1 MSIVSV
7 RAALETK
14 LDGITP
20 ALASAWENTPF
31 EPQAGLA
38 YQRVTLL
45 AAAPDNSTYG
55 GGYYREQ
62 GILQIDLMYPLSD
75 GTAAAGARAEL
86 IRTAFKRGTS
96 VVSGGVTVI
105 IDKTPEVSAGRVE
118 GDRWCVPVKVRW
130 YAGIN

>member
-7 RAALETK
+7 RAALETR
-14 LDGITP
+14 LNVMTP
-20 ALASAWENTPF
+20 ALSTAWENTPY
-31 EPQAGLA
+31 EPQAGTA

-45 AAAPDNSTYG
+45 AAAPDNSTFG
-55 GGYYREQ
+55 NGYYREQ

-75 GTAAAGARAEL
+75 GTAAAAARAEL
-86 IRTAFKRGTS
+86 IRAEFKRGTS

-105 IDKTPEVSAGRVE
+105 IEKTPEVSAGRVE

-130 YAGIN
+130 YAGIS